1 MRRFI
6 YLMLIFSAF
15 SSLLTACSKVENANK
30 SAESKLIETPED
42 AINGLIA
49 AYAVNDLDLIR
60 QHLGVHHRFGSNIID
75 GLEWLGNCLKL
86 MKDQCIKTP
95 VKVIETKTIGDEIA
109 VSVIGKNLVGA
120 PMSVWFVT
128 SLENKN
134 YKITGMNLNF
144 ECAIKTPEQKAKDR
158 KERKPGDYSFC

>member
-6 YLMLIFSAF
+6 YLLLVFAAF
-15 SSLLTACSKVENANK
+15 SPSLTACSKAENSNRSIETKAT
-30 SAESKLIETPED
+30 ETPED

-49 AYAVNDLDLIR
+49 AYAANDLDLIR
-60 QHLGVHHRFGSNIID
+60 QHFGAHHRFGSNIID

-86 MKDQCIKTP
+86 MDQCIKTP
-95 VKVIETKTIGDEIA
+95 IKVVESKTVDNEIA
-109 VSVIGKNLVGA
+109 TAVFAKNLVGA

-128 SLENKN
+128 SLENDS
-134 YKITGMNLNF
+134 YKVTGMNTRF

-158 KERKPGDYSFC
+158 KERKPGDYSVC